1 MVYVA
6 PPGTACA
13 ACPCGCTDAS
23 VQVPANWPA
32 VSAEDPDEDVGDVGE
47 DEDSEQA
54 NVNDEAA
61 SRTAKAKRRTD

>member
-1 MVYVA
+1 
-6 PPGTACA
+6 
-13 ACPCGCTDAS
+13 
-23 VQVPANWPA
+23 